1 VSEPAERTSQWREPS
16 LPPPAPPAWAGL
28 ATGTGLGLAVV
39 SALSLIGIVAQGLA
53 VVQKTSFFYKLG
65 IAFLRNLDATPIGLM
80 LVVALALVLAPALTG
95 ATTSRGQDRQA
106 TIAFGLVAVVAVL
119 VAAGAVLGVV
129 TRLHFDTG
137 PGQEITTVTRRV
149 LATFLV
155 RSMGP
160 ALVAFG
166 AAVVGMPV
174 RFPRPVT
181 AAPYAEDGGAD
192 PEPGT
197 AADPH

>member
-1 VSEPAERTSQWREPS
+1 VTDSSVEIDA
-16 LPPPAPPAWAGL
+16 APPAWVGL

-39 SALSLIGIVAQGLA
+39 SALSFLGIVAQGLA
-53 VVQKTSFFYKLG
+53 VEQKTSLLYKLG

-80 LVVALALVLAPALTG
+80 LIVALALVLAPAVTG
-95 ATTSRGQDRQA
+95 EKPSRSQDRNA
-106 TIAFGLVAVVAVL
+106 TLTFGIVAIVAILVAV
-119 VAAGAVLGVV
+119 GAVLGVV

-137 PGQEITTVTRRV
+137 PGQAITSVTRRV
-149 LATFLV
+149 LATFLI
-155 RSMGP
+155 RTMGP

-166 AAVVGMPV
+166 GALTGVPV

-192 PEPGT
+192 PEPGAT
-197 AADPH
+197 ADPL